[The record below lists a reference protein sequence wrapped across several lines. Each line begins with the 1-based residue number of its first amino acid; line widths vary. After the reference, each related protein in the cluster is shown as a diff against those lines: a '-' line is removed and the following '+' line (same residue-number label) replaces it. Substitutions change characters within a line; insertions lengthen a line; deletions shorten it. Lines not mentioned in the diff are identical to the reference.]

1 MTLSAQAFRTRLYEV
16 SYTSTSN
23 PGNSRIGELPVVRG
37 EIPGNPFMAMDSA
50 GNQLYGVDANGDGV
64 PDRGMDDL
72 NNDGL
77 MDYLVAGTTP
87 NGIPLHEDVT
97 PRTLRPLNKINACH
111 ADGHTPDMDNMI

>member
-1 MTLSAQAFRTRLYEV
+1 
-16 SYTSTSN
+16 
-23 PGNSRIGELPVVRG
+23 
-37 EIPGNPFMAMDSA
+37 MAMDSA

-97 PRTLRPLNKINACH
+97 PRTLRPLNKTMLVMP
-111 ADGHTPDMDNMI
+111 GHTPDMDNMTDSKDTISRVSFQADFTVPFIEGWEARLLGLELPRARVHVQPEL